1 MKVERVKVRM
11 YKKLLGDCFLIIVEG
26 KDGRSKA
33 SAHILID
40 CGVLQGTRGSKD
52 LMNAAVNNVYET
64 AGEKGLDLV
73 VVTHEHYDHICGF
86 QLADDIFAEH
96 KFENL
101 WLPWIDNPDDPDGKV
116 LQEKYGQAYA
126 ALAGMAARFGV
137 ATEQDDFETER
148 ILGMAGFSGPLAIA
162 LDDEDGGDAAAAD
175 GALGVSRKGKKVR
188 GSRKIYL
195 NLKDWAGKT
204 RYLSPG
210 EVTRTPGSIGLR
222 TYVLAPPRD
231 TEMLSKAL
239 PSTQN
244 PETYF
249 ALGGEYLGSI
259 ETTRDPSGG
268 ETDRDE
274 RKICREAQSHSPFSP
289 RHRWRSF
296 VDLRDA
302 KAEPA
307 GEAEETEAIRY
318 LQELYFHDYWQ
329 GPDFSAGEPL
339 KHRRIDDAMRSVFSS
354 LSLKMDNNT
363 NNTSLVLAFELP
375 DQAGT
380 MLFAADAQVGNWL
393 SWEGVEFR
401 EEGKG
406 DKLATTSKDLL
417 AAARLYK
424 VGHHGSHNATLREK
438 GLEQMTN
445 GDLVAMISTDEEFAK
460 RQSGGWEMPDAHLNE
475 ALVKKTSGRILRGD
489 RPAEDAVAAHREM
502 TGEASAKRFAKR
514 IVDEDL
520 YVEFTVFDRDLGDG
534 QDA

>member
-26 KDGRSKA
+26 KDGTRDA

-40 CGVLQGTRGSKD
+40 CGVLQGTKGSKD
-52 LMNAAVNNVYET
+52 LMMAAVRSIYEA

-86 QLADDIFAEH
+86 QLADDIFAER
-96 KFENL
+96 KFAHL
-101 WLPWIDNPDDPDGKV
+101 WMPWIDNPDDPDGKA
-116 LQEKYGQAYA
+116 LQEQFGQSYA

-137 ATEQDDFETER
+137 TTDLDDFETET
-148 ILGMAGFSGPLAIA
+148 ILGLAGFSGPLAVP
-162 LDDEDGGDAAAAD
+162 LDDGDGGATAGAE
-175 GALGVSRKGKKVR
+175 GALGVSGRGKIGR

-195 NLKDWAGKT
+195 ALKDWAQHT

-210 EVTRTPGSIGLR
+210 EVTRTPGSIGLK

-231 TEMLSKAL
+231 RELLGKGL

-249 ALGGEYLGSI
+249 ALAGEYLGSL
-259 ETTRDPSGG
+259 EPTQNPPGNDKVRN
-268 ETDRDE
+268 E
-274 RKICREAQSHSPFSP
+274 RNVCREAQSHSPFSP
-289 RHRWRSF
+289 SHRWRSF
-296 VDLRDA
+296 VELRDA
-302 KAEPA
+302 TVVA
-307 GEAEETEAIRY
+307 GDETTEAQATRY
-318 LQELYFHDYWQ
+318 LRERYFEDEWP
-329 GPDFSAGEPL
+329 GADFSSGEPL
-339 KHRRIDDAMRSVFSS
+339 KHRRIDDAMRSTFSS
-354 LSLKMDNNT
+354 LALKMDNNT

-375 DQAGT
+375 DGAGT
-380 MLFAADAQVGNWL
+380 MVFAADAQVGNWV

-406 DKLATTSKDLL
+406 ETLPVASKDLL

-438 GLEQMTN
+438 GLELMTH
-445 GDLVAMISTDEEFAK
+445 GDLVAMIPTDEEFAR
-460 RQSGGWEMPDAHLNE
+460 RQSGTWEMPDAHLND
-475 ALVKKTSGRILRGD
+475 ALIQKTSGRILRGD
-489 RPAEDAVAAHREM
+489 RPAEESVAMNRKM
-502 TGEASAKRFAKR
+502 TGEESAARFAAR

-520 YVEFTVFDRDLGDG
+520 YVEFTVFDRELGDG
-534 QDA
+534 EDA